1 MINTYFAN
9 IAAIKLLTVSNQ
21 PLHISDMTRRVCACA
36 ITGTTVVAMY
46 LLDRA
51 KYTDGNYHKYV
62 KHYLDHKNMIA

>member
-9 IAAIKLLTVSNQ
+9 IATIKLLTVSNQ
-21 PLHISDMTRRVCACA
+21 HLYISDITRRVCACA
-36 ITGTTVVAMY
+36 ITGIAGVAIY

-62 KHYLDHKNMIA
+62 KHYLDHKNMIV